1 MLQSKNVSIETINEH
16 MKLNE
21 KLNEHSLF
29 FQDIDYGK
37 EITSKLYNIQD
48 LEWKETGPKDKC
60 KKHSKRIS
68 KYKDVVP
75 LTEDI
80 AALGIGVDEY
90 SVKCYSMLFYSIL
103 ISNSVLG
110 KQSFTYGNPS
120 PLLMGYLFSS

>member
-1 MLQSKNVSIETINEH
+1 

-90 SVKCYSMLFYSIL
+90 SVKCYSMLFCSIL
-103 ISNSVLG
+103 ISNSVLV
-110 KQSFTYGNPS
+110 KELYIWKSVSPFNRISFFK
-120 PLLMGYLFSS
+120 FSRL

>member
-1 MLQSKNVSIETINEH
+1 

-103 ISNSVLG
+103 ISNSILG
-110 KQSFTYGNPS
+110 KQSFTYGNPY

>member
-1 MLQSKNVSIETINEH
+1 VSGYIKEKLEQKQKIDDDIQQADAVLQSKNVSIETINEH

-21 KLNEHSLF
+21 KLNENLNEHSLF

-48 LEWKETGPKDKC
+48 LEWKETGRKDKC

-80 AALGIGVDEY
+80 AAL
-90 SVKCYSMLFYSIL
+90 
-103 ISNSVLG
+103 VLA
-110 KQSFTYGNPS
+110 
-120 PLLMGYLFSS
+120 

>member
-1 MLQSKNVSIETINEH
+1 

-60 KKHSKRIS
+60 KKHSKRI
-68 KYKDVVP
+68 VQRCCT

-103 ISNSVLG
+103 ISNSILG
-110 KQSFTYGNPS
+110 KQSFTYGNPY